1 VSQERLSMRK
11 IKEVLR
17 LRSLG
22 LKQRQI
28 ADSCSISQSTVH
40 AYLKAAEAA
49 GKSWPA
55 IADWDDGQLEK
66 ALFAQPAASVQR
78 SPHWIPDFAL
88 IHRELQSHKHVT
100 LQLVWEEYRE
110 AHPDSYGYS
119 RFCDLY
125 RSWLQK
131 RDVVLRQQ
139 HRAGEKLFVDHAG
152 DTIPL
157 TNRET
162 GEITPTYL
170 FVAVLGASNYTYAE
184 ATLYR
189 DLPNWIS
196 SHVRAFEFFS
206 GVPEIVVPDNW
217 KTGVTRACRY
227 EPDLNRT
234 YLEMAQH
241 YHVAIIPARAGK
253 PKDKAKVESG
263 VLLAE
268 RWIIA
273 ALRHRT
279 FFDLLTLNQAIAEL
293 LDRLNHRPFKKREGN
308 RWDLFCQLDRPALQP
323 LPPQPYCFGEW
334 KTVRVNIDYH
344 VEVDRHYYSVP
355 YQLVSQEVEA
365 RCTATTI
372 EIFHRGRRV
381 TSHARSSVPYH
392 ATTQDEHRP
401 KSHRAHL
408 EWTPSRII
416 DWASTSGPA
425 VGQLVETILASKPHP
440 EAGYRSCLGL
450 IRLGKTYSAERL
462 EKAAAR
468 ALALQAY
475 SYHSVNSILERG
487 LDRQPLPENPPPV
500 SPIQHPNLRGA
511 SYFEG
516 ECPTLDPNPNLV
528 S

>member
-1 VSQERLSMRK
+1 MTQERLSMRK

-17 LRSLG
+17 LHSLG
-22 LKQRQI
+22 LKQRAI
-28 ADSCSISQSTVH
+28 GRSCSISQSTVH
-40 AYLKAAEAA
+40 EYLKAAEAA
-49 GKSWPA
+49 GKSWPE
-55 IADWDDGQLEK
+55 IADWDDVQLEK
-66 ALFAQPAASVQR
+66 ELLGQRPAPLR
-78 SPHWIPDFAL
+78 RPPHPIPDFAI
-88 IHRELQSHKHVT
+88 IHHELQSHKHVT
-100 LQLVWEEYRE
+100 LQLVWEEYRQ
-110 AHPDSYGYS
+110 AHPDSPGYS

-131 RDVVLRQQ
+131 RDLVLRQQ

-162 GEITPTYL
+162 GEITPAYL
-170 FVAVLGASNYTYAE
+170 FVAVLGASSYTYAE
-184 ATLYR
+184 ATQFR
-189 DLPNWIS
+189 DLPNWIG
-196 SHVRAFEFFS
+196 SHIRAFEHFS

-217 KTGVTRACRY
+217 KTAITRACRY

-234 YLEMAQH
+234 YLAMAQH
-241 YHVAIIPARAGK
+241 YRVAIIPARPGR
-253 PKDKAKVESG
+253 PKDKAKVENG

-268 RWIIA
+268 RGIIA

-279 FFDLLTLNQAIAEL
+279 FFDLATLNQAIAEL
-293 LDRLNHRPFKKREGN
+293 LDRLNHRPFKKRPGN

-334 KTVRVNIDYH
+334 KTLRVNIDYH
-344 VEVDRHYYSVP
+344 VEVGHHYYSVP

-365 RCTATTI
+365 HCTATTV

-401 KSHRAHL
+401 QSHRAHL

-416 DWASTSGPA
+416 EWAGTAGPA
-425 VGQLVETILASKPHP
+425 VSQLVEAILASKPHP

-450 IRLGKTYSAERL
+450 IRLGKTFSSERL
-462 EKAAAR
+462 EKAAVR
-468 ALALQAY
+468 ALALRAY
-475 SYHSVNSILERG
+475 SYTSVKSILQRG
-487 LDRQPLPENPPPV
+487 LDRQPLPESPPPP
-500 SPIQHPNLRGA
+500 SPSLIEHANLRGA

-516 ECPTLDPNPNLV
+516 NSKTLQ
-528 S
+528 